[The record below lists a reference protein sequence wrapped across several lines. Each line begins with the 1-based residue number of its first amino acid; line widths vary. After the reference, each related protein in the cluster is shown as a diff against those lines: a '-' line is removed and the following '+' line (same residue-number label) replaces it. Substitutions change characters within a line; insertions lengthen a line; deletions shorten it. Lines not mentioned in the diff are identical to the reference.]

1 MKKRKAYFVGIAGK
15 TMGSL
20 AKAFKDLGWEVSG
33 SDHKGVYPPISTY
46 LRENNLPYIEGY
58 DAKNVPD
65 DADLVVVGRSATM
78 VEAANPEVAR
88 VKKLGLLVMSFPEV
102 FQQYLVKE
110 NSIVVAGSYGKT
122 TTTAIL
128 AWILTCARKKPSFMV
143 SDIPLNFPDGVK
155 ITDSKFS
162 VIEGDETPA
171 LEGNFLPKF
180 MYYKPKYL
188 VLTATKW
195 DHPEVYKSEEA
206 YLEAFKKLV
215 ELIPSTGFLV
225 YEKRNVNSSVVKRA
239 SCRKISYSLTDRTAD
254 YFVKSY
260 SSKEGMTKFRVRDLD
275 LETILVGK
283 HNLENLCG
291 AVALSLELGLEPEII
306 QESVRTFKG
315 VKSRLELLGVYGDR
329 FIYNDIAQFYEKVRG
344 SLDALRDVFPDRKI
358 ICVFDP
364 FATALK
370 YQKSLDWY
378 PNTFDKVDQ
387 VIIGQVNFLK
397 KIRKEERVTGKDIV
411 EAISQTQ
418 PNVFYEPLDEK
429 IIDFLINKT
438 KKGEVIVFM
447 SSGGLRFTNL
457 IQDTIKR
464 LTN

>member
-1 MKKRKAYFVGIAGK
+1 MAKKAYFIGIAGK
-15 TMGSL
+15 TMGPL

-33 SDHKGVYPPISTY
+33 SDHKGIYPPISAY
-46 LRENNLPYIEGY
+46 LLENHISYIEGY
-58 DAKNVPD
+58 DAKNVPEE
-65 DADLVVVGRSATM
+65 ADLVIVGRSATM
-78 VEAANPEVAR
+78 VDAANPELAR
-88 VKKLGLLVMSFPEV
+88 AKELGLSIMSFPEV
-102 FQQYLVKE
+102 FRQYLVKE

-128 AWILTCARKKPSFMV
+128 AWILACARKNPSFMV
-143 SDIPLNFPDGVK
+143 SDIPLNFPDGTK
-155 ITDSKFS
+155 ITDSDFS

-195 DHPEVYKSEEA
+195 DHPEVYKSQEA

-215 ELIPSTGFLV
+215 ESLPSTGFLV
-225 YEKRNVNSSVVKRA
+225 YEKENVDRGVVAAA
-239 SCRKISYSLTDRTAD
+239 SCRKISYSLTDTTAD
-254 YFVKSY
+254 YFVKSC
-260 SSKEGMTKFRVRDLD
+260 SSKEGITSFRVRDLD

-306 QESVRTFKG
+306 REGVRTFKG
-315 VKSRLELLGVYGDR
+315 VKSRLELLGIYGGR
-329 FIYNDIAQFYEKVRG
+329 FIYADIAQFYEKVKG
-344 SLDALRDVFPDRKI
+344 SLTALRDAFPDRKI

-378 PNTFDKVDQ
+378 PNTFDKADQ
-387 VIIGQVNFLK
+387 VVVGKVGFLK
-397 KIRKEERVTGKDIV
+397 EITKEDRVTGKSIV
-411 EAISQTQ
+411 EAISKTQ
-418 PNVFYEPLDEK
+418 KNVFYEPIDER
-429 IIDFLINKT
+429 IIDYLRQNT
-438 KKGEVIVFM
+438 QEEDVIVFM
-447 SSGGLRFTNL
+447 SSGGLRFSNL
-457 IQDTIKR
+457 IQNTIKK
-464 LTN
+464 LKE